1 MSESDERPDY
11 YENEDGSKDGSENE
25 DESEDEDE
33 EQRDDREDESEDE
46 SEDEREDESASDKE
60 TEKSPRLVAGV
71 NQYQHM
77 GFTDCLYEDPL
88 AGLALGMDAR
98 TRFKNFGALTAEQ
111 TFRKTAKQYID
122 SNDSIKGKINM
133 AGLCFQVDKIKK
145 FEYINAKAFV
155 IAYFFIN
162 MQAESSHKKNKI
174 KDKDLSEVVNDFID
188 EDVTPVDVV
197 RYIRYIR
204 GL

>member
-1 MSESDERPDY
+1 
-11 YENEDGSKDGSENE
+11 
-25 DESEDEDE
+25 
-33 EQRDDREDESEDE
+33 
-46 SEDEREDESASDKE
+46 
-60 TEKSPRLVAGV
+60 
-71 NQYQHM
+71 M

-98 TRFKNFGALTAEQ
+98 TRFKHFGALTAEQ

-122 SNDSIKGKINM
+122 SNDSIKGKLNM

-162 MQAESSHKKNKI
+162 MQAESTHKKKKI